1 MTKKSIRVNIHVSD
15 NRETMSDAKNK
26 RLPVDA
32 LLRDD
37 VNDDGKWLYDEI
49 CYLRVCSRER

>member
-37 VNDDGKWLYDEI
+37 VNDDRKWLYDEI
-49 CYLRVCSRER
+49 CYLRACSRER